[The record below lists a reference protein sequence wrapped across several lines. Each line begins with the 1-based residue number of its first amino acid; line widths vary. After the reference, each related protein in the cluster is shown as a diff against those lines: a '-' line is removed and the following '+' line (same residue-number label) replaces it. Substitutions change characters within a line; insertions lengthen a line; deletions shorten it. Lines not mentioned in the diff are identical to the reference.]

1 MNTETALKI
10 LKHFQ
15 LWRRGEVDEIIYSPK
30 AIGIALDVV
39 LKEIENQL
47 KQKP

>member
-1 MNTETALKI
+1 MEIETAIKI

-15 LWRRGEVDEIIYSPK
+15 LWRRGEVDEIVYSPK

-39 LKEIENQL
+39 LNEIENQL

>member
-1 MNTETALKI
+1 MNIETALKI

-15 LWRRGEVDEIIYSPK
+15 LWRRDKVDEIVYSPK

-39 LKEIENQL
+39 LNEIEKQL

>member
-1 MNTETALKI
+1 MNIETALKI

-15 LWRRGEVDEIIYSPK
+15 LWRRGEVDEMVYSPK

-39 LKEIENQL
+39 LSEIEKQL